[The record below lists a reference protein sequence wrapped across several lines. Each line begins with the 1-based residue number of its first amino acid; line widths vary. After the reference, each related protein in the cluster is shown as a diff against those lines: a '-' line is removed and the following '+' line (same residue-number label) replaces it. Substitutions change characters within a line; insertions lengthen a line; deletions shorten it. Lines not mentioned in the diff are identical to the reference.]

1 MGKVIYVSG
10 GARSGKSFF
19 SEKYIKENYSKKIYL
34 ATGIPFDEEMK
45 DRIEKHKKQRG
56 KNWKTIEN
64 YKSLKNIL
72 KKHIQ
77 GYDVILLDCLTNL
90 ITNYMLLENNIVWDK
105 ATTKDV
111 DNIREIIIKE
121 VNSLINFVK
130 ENDIDI
136 LIVSNEVGMGSI
148 PDYPL
153 GRFFRDINGKL
164 NQFVATESDE
174 AYFIVSGLPI
184 KLK

>member
-10 GARSGKSFF
+10 GACSGKSFF
-19 SEKYIKENYSKKIYL
+19 SEKYIEKKYSKKIYL
-34 ATGIPFDEEMK
+34 ATGIPFDQEMK
-45 DRIEKHKKQRG
+45 DRIEKHIKQRG
-56 KNWKTIEN
+56 NNWKTIEN
-64 YKSLKNIL
+64 YKNLKDIL
-72 KKHIQ
+72 KEFAEE
-77 GYDVILLDCLTNL
+77 YDIILLDCLTNL
-90 ITNYMLLENNIVWDK
+90 ITNYMIMDNDIIWDK
-105 ATTKDV
+105 ATPKNV
-111 DNIREIIIKE
+111 DDIKE
-121 VNSLINFVK
+121 TITKEITSLIDFIK
-130 ENDIDI
+130 ENNIDI

-164 NQFVATESDE
+164 NQLIAAKSEE